1 MSSFFSKTIFD
12 SVDIDGG
19 TIDNTDITV
28 GNSKTL
34 DVSAGALTL
43 NSDINE
49 LNNLYIRATPS
60 GSPQTIIIS
69 TASIDSSGWLTGDD
83 IPIYNVGIGYH
94 ALNSLT
100 SGVTNTAL
108 GFQAGEQIT
117 SGNDNVCIGSYAGYD
132 STKGITTGAR
142 NILIGRNVQTHAAGG
157 DNQIVIGADVDGIGN
172 HYAVIGN
179 SDIQR
184 VYMDS
189 DGAAVIY
196 ANGTIQSSDSRI
208 KENIVDIDDAVS
220 LQQVRDIPCKS
231 YTYKDTNRRGTS
243 STPGFIA
250 QEVETVFPVAV
261 STETQCIPNEYRLLT
276 DYTLVETTTL
286 VDSNIAGRYYW
297 KLTVN
302 DLTDLSETNKY
313 RFTFS
318 NDTNFDYSNGS
329 YESKIIQCIEGES
342 TAFLLTKQW
351 THIFLYGK
359 EITDFKKLN
368 KDKIFTLHHSAIQQL
383 DKTMTAEQAKIATL
397 ETQVA
402 TLQTE
407 LAAIKTHLG
416 L

>member
-1 MSSFFSKTIFD
+1 M
-12 SVDIDGG
+12 
-19 TIDNTDITV
+19 
-28 GNSKTL
+28 
-34 DVSAGALTL
+34 
-43 NSDINE
+43 
-49 LNNLYIRATPS
+49 
-60 GSPQTIIIS
+60 
-69 TASIDSSGWLTGDD
+69 
-83 IPIYNVGIGYH
+83 
-94 ALNSLT
+94 
-100 SGVTNTAL
+100 
-108 GFQAGEQIT
+108 
-117 SGNDNVCIGSYAGYD
+117 
-132 STKGITTGAR
+132 
-142 NILIGRNVQTHAAGG
+142 
-157 DNQIVIGADVDGIGN
+157 
-172 HYAVIGN
+172 
-179 SDIQR
+179 
-184 VYMDS
+184 
-189 DGAAVIY
+189 
-196 ANGTIQSSDSRI
+196 
-208 KENIVDIDDAVS
+208 
-220 LQQVRDIPCKS
+220 
-231 YTYKDTNRRGTS
+231 
-243 STPGFIA
+243 
-250 QEVETVFPVAV
+250 
-261 STETQCIPNEYRLLT
+261 
-276 DYTLVETTTL
+276 

-383 DKTMTAEQAKIATL
+383 DTTMTAEQSKIATL